1 MTEQKELTRK
11 DIKPTLKQKF
21 EGAAIKTENLFDITT
36 KVPAFVAAGVV
47 ASIFGPL
54 VNTYNQI
61 IKIGEN
67 AINNEGFCGK
77 DFIDAMRSYVD
88 NIEPYNRAAWKNV
101 EKNIVDVLK
110 QAQNRYKE
118 YDHKVYVE
126 PIEMAKRKKEKLEE
140 REKRYIEDQ
149 QKKQAQR
156 QYSLSPDRMKATG
169 AETLESMIKNAT
181 NIKKFDSVSKLY
193 NDYPPLKGL
202 NFRGKDLTEHDGHR
216 VYLICDV
223 GVVLYVIKDYLGALL
238 FKKGKSY
245 DFKKYP
251 VPVLDIADRYQANY
265 LEELVSK
272 KASELGKERQTQT
285 FLKTLS
291 KKLDS
296 NAK

>member
-67 AINNEGFCGK
+67 AINNEGFRGK

-126 PIEMAKRKKEKLEE
+126 PIEMAKRKKEELEE
-140 REKRYIEDQ
+140 REQR
-149 QKKQAQR
+149 KQAEK
-156 QYSLSPDRMKATG
+156 QYYLSPDRMKATG
-169 AETLESMIKNAT
+169 AETLESIIQNAT
-181 NIKKFDSVSKLY
+181 TIEIVELQNTHVKK
-193 NDYPPLKGL
+193 YPPLEKFLGSMTTIANFGEYFRAYKINEIMMVFGL
-202 NFRGKDLTEHDGHR
+202 PGYAQNFGGVAFMTQLDSDGSYPCMAIKHR
-216 VYLICDV
+216 EQA
-223 GVVLYVIKDYLGALL
+223 DYLRKLATE
-238 FKKGKSY
+238 KATY
-245 DFKKYP
+245 
-251 VPVLDIADRYQANY
+251 V
-265 LEELVSK
+265 LEELP
-272 KASELGKERQTQT
+272 KEEQKQAFLDIITQ
-285 FLKTLS
+285 KI
-291 KKLDS
+291 DS